1 MVHPLFRLAAARPQL
16 LAEHAAAYTELLAE
30 EVSATAGLVK
40 RRLMLQAVAL
50 AGAAVGAVLAGVAL
64 MLWAALPADSL
75 RAPWFLVLTPA
86 LPWAIALWA
95 ASVSGT
101 VAQGNLLAHFRRQL
115 ADDAAMLRSADGSD
129 A

>member
-16 LAEHAAAYTELLAE
+16 LAEHVAAYTELLAE
-30 EVSATAGLVK
+30 ELSATAGLVK
-40 RRLMLQAVAL
+40 QRLVLQAVAL

-95 ASVSGT
+95 ASMSGA
-101 VAQGNLLAHFRRQL
+101 VPSGNLLPTLRRQL
-115 ADDAAMLRSADGSD
+115 ADDAAMLRGADGSES
-129 A
+129 